1 MPFIQLIEYRTS
13 RWDEM
18 DALMKQWRQD
28 TEGRRTVERTT
39 ICIDRSGPS
48 RYMAIVEFP
57 SYEAAMENSNLPE
70 TEELAE
76 AVRAICDEP
85 PVFHN
90 LEVSQILQDQD

>member
-13 RWDEM
+13 RWDEI
-18 DALMKQWRQD
+18 DPLIKQWRKD

-39 ICIDRSGPS
+39 VCVDRSAPS

-57 SYEAAMENSNLPE
+57 SYEAALENSNLPE
-70 TEELAE
+70 TEDLAE
-76 AVRAICDEP
+76 AVSALCDQP

-90 LEVSQILQDQD
+90 LEVSQILQD